1 MIALPFMKSGLQ
13 AIRGD
18 RVSLRIPFASDYAA
32 WARLRG
38 ESRAFLTPWEP
49 LWGPGDLERYA
60 FRTRVRRYQEEV
72 QSGTG
77 YPFFLFRTADGKLMG
92 GITLSN
98 VRRGVTQ
105 AGTIGYWMGEP
116 FAGKGY
122 MSEAVRLIIPFAFD
136 TLRLHRIE
144 AACIPTN
151 ARSIHLLEKAGFR
164 REGLLRSYLKI
175 NGMWQDHLLFSL
187 IEDDGRG

>member
-1 MIALPFMKSGLQ
+1 MIALPFLKSSLQ

-18 RVSLRIPFASDYAA
+18 RVFLRVPVASDYPA
-32 WARLRG
+32 WARLRT
-38 ESRAFLTPWEP
+38 ESRSFLSPWEP
-49 LWGPGDLERYA
+49 LWGPGDLERYS
-60 FRTRVRRYQEEV
+60 FRNRIRRYQEEV

-77 YPFFLFRTADGKLMG
+77 YPFFIFRNEGNQLVG

-105 AGTIGYWMGEP
+105 AGTIGYWMGAP
-116 FAGKGY
+116 FAGQGH

-151 ARSIHLLEKAGFR
+151 TRSIRLLEKAGFR
-164 REGLLRSYLKI
+164 REGLFRSYLKI
-175 NGMWQDHLLFSL
+175 NGMWQDHVVFSL
-187 IEDDGRG
+187 IEDDERK